1 MNDRAVNLL
10 EQYEIEVNRT
20 WKGRGAIL
28 CDSNKGLL
36 ILKEYCGPADKVEFQ
51 DYLLKHINESGDVRV
66 ESILR
71 TKEDEFIVYYK

>member
-1 MNDRAVNLL
+1 MNDRAVSLL

-28 CDSNKGLL
+28 CDSDRGLL
-36 ILKEYCGPADKVEFQ
+36 IMKEYSGPVDKVRFQ
-51 DYLLKHINESGDVRV
+51 DFLLKHINASGTVRV

-71 TKEDEFIVYYK
+71 TKEDELIDGK